1 MNISELKSVIH
12 EVLNEMNPAHLDAK
26 VTEIKKDVEKLFNEN
41 ETYVDHDDIENIILS
56 HIKDVSQAESI
67 FEEIIDFADK
77 VAKEQNYISLG
88 SDKYVKKE
96 GSLDE
101 VKRKKLVSLI
111 KESIEEIKLESQK
124 SIEEDMN
131 SLDKAVKNHN
141 KDYSVSHS
149 KRGGYEI
156 CGCLPHHFHIRPNY
170 MNSYD
175 VIYMKDGSA
184 PTPAGACPPEDRA
197 PHPARCADCSGGR

>member
-26 VTEIKKDVEKLFNEN
+26 VTEIKKEVEKLFNEN
-41 ETYVDHDDIENIILS
+41 ETYVDHEDIENIILS

-67 FEEIIDFADK
+67 FEEIVDFADK

-111 KESIEEIKLESQK
+111 KESIEESGRAVAHKLEKHLSMLGTIATVIGEEGANIDHVEFANRSSDFRDIVIDLQVHDLKHLTGIIALLKTK
-124 SIEEDMN
+124 S
-131 SLDKAVKNHN
+131 V
-141 KDYSVSHS
+141 VS
-149 KRGGYEI
+149 KVERVNG
-156 CGCLPHHFHIRPNY
+156 
-170 MNSYD
+170 
-175 VIYMKDGSA
+175 
-184 PTPAGACPPEDRA
+184 
-197 PHPARCADCSGGR
+197 